1 MVAVIQQIGGGA
13 AVVPHGVRVF
23 DGGTQAVGEVLVV
36 DLVLRPVQNVALG
49 SGDLS
54 VVPDAVI
61 GLLVVHAEQGD
72 AAFVALLCGLDY
84 SAVDDPVVLVQLIQL
99 ELRAVQGVAVLR
111 VHLLDGEVIVIIAV
125 IAAVTAVARPL
136 RVENDITE
144 HLDGTAFR
152 VGYTAA
158 VRLRVPAGKGAAV
171 TCIAVCLYCGYFT
184 GSVGR
189 DVGGPAGVSAVSIV
203 GHGVGGHGKL

>member
-1 MVAVIQQIGGGA
+1 M
-13 AVVPHGVRVF
+13 
-23 DGGTQAVGEVLVV
+23 V

-99 ELRAVQGVAVLR
+99 ELCAVQGMAVLR
-111 VHLLDGEVIVIIAV
+111 VHLLDGEEVLVVIV
-125 IAAVTAVARPL
+125 AAVTAVARPL
-136 RVENDITE
+136 RIEDHAAGHCDPVAG
-144 HLDGTAFR
+144 LVGSTAS
-152 VGYTAA
+152 
-158 VRLRVPAGKGAAV
+158 VRLRVPAGEGVAAA
-171 TCIAVCLYCGYFT
+171 CIVVFLYCGLCA
-184 GSVGR
+184 GSVGGV
-189 DVGGPAGVSAVSIV
+189 VGGLAGVSAVSIV